1 MKRWIA
7 LVLCLCLTMSLVACD
22 TLANLLIKSVAVEGT
37 WNLEVVDLP
46 DEVAEELFE
55 EILSSNSEGEEA
67 KAALETYG
75 ITIDA
80 ADFVRTIFG
89 SISLTFKENGNF
101 IMTTDGQ
108 TYADAMYRVSEAT
121 FDAMADWTPEKYV
134 EMYGDGTFDAAALRE
149 ALAAMGTT
157 WEDYLAEL
165 IEDGRKEL
173 QEEFTPEAA
182 AEALGHELNDDGTIT
197 LLSGT
202 FTVRGDQV
210 SLSTVDK
217 DGDTQVSTMTLN
229 QGDSFFSVI
238 SLDAEDGSEVE
249 DSLVALEKYS
259 QYFRLVKAPTG
270 EIA

>member
-22 TLANLLIKSVAVEGT
+22 TLANLLIKNVAVEGT

-46 DEVAEELFE
+46 DEAADELFE
-55 EILSSNSEGEEA
+55 EILSSDSKGEETIA
-67 KAALETYG
+67 GLEAYG
-75 ITIDA
+75 VTIDA

-101 IMTTDGQ
+101 IMTTNGQ
-108 TYADAMYRVSEAT
+108 TYADALYRVSEAT

-134 EMYGDGTFDAAALRE
+134 ELYGDGTYDAAMFQE
-149 ALAAMGTT
+149 ILAAMGTT
-157 WEDYLAEL
+157 WEAYLAEL
-165 IEDGRKEL
+165 IEGGRKAIR
-173 QEEFTPEAA
+173 EEFTPETV
-182 AEALGHELNDDGTIT
+182 AETLGSELNDDGTIT

-217 DGDTQVSTMTLN
+217 DGETQVSTMTLN

-238 SLDAEDGSEVE
+238 SLNPEDGSEVE
-249 DSLVALEKYS
+249 ENLVPLEKYS
-259 QYFRLVKAPTG
+259 QYFRLVKAPSG
-270 EIA
+270 DVA